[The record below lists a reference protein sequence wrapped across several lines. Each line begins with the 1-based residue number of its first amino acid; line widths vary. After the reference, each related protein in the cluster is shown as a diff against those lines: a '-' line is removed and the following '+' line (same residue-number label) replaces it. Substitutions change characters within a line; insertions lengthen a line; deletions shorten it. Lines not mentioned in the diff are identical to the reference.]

1 MNGHREKRYFIRSL
15 WRVLVQ
21 KEVLKIMITL
31 SHDQALVERDFS
43 ANKSLLVKNLG
54 TQSLIAQRIVYDH
67 MKVKNINAKD
77 M

>member
-1 MNGHREKRYFIRSL
+1 
-15 WRVLVQ
+15 
-21 KEVLKIMITL
+21 MITL

-54 TQSLIAQRIVYDH
+54 TQSLIEQRIVYDH

-77 M
+77 V